1 MAVSEKKSI
10 FTAHSVA
17 APVPCGDPAQ
27 TNQTAIVYDEAEKEK
42 KQKRVIATGRTCIAL
57 FLILGWELFTRIG
70 WMDSYYWSSPTSILK
85 TAYIQL
91 VDGTLLRDI
100 FFTSSSTLLGF
111 IFGTVFGALLGLS
124 FWWSKA
130 YASISEPFLIIFNA
144 MPKMA
149 LGPVIVILFGIGFFS
164 KLALAFL
171 MTVVTTAISAYGGVK
186 SVDSAM
192 ETLMYSLG
200 AKRRQVF
207 TKVVVPWSMPWII
220 SSLRINIALALA
232 GAIVGEFIS
241 SERGIGRMII
251 YAGTILDINLVWVGV
266 FVLSI
271 LSMLMYFGVAMLEKW
286 LSKRLA
292 IVKS

>member
-1 MAVSEKKSI
+1 M
-10 FTAHSVA
+10 
-17 APVPCGDPAQ
+17 
-27 TNQTAIVYDEAEKEK
+27 
-42 KQKRVIATGRTCIAL
+42 
-57 FLILGWELFTRIG
+57 
-70 WMDSYYWSSPTSILK
+70 
-85 TAYIQL
+85 
-91 VDGTLLRDI
+91 RDI
-100 FFTSSSTLLGF
+100 FFTASSTILGF
-111 IFGTVFGALLGLS
+111 IFGTIFGALLGLS
-124 FWWSKA
+124 FWWSKS
-130 YASISEPFLIIFNA
+130 YANISEPFLIIFNA

-149 LGPVIVILFGIGFFS
+149 LGPIIVILFGIGFFS
-164 KLALAFL
+164 KLVLAFL

-207 TKVVVPWSMPWII
+207 TKVIIPWSMPWII

-271 LSMLMYFGVAMLEKW
+271 LSMVMYFGVALLEKW